1 MKTVWCAALFGGAL
15 ALAAPAAAQGLV
27 AVVEDVTGHSAGV
40 GFMDYVEA
48 GKVIRLAPQDS
59 IVLGYMTSCVR
70 EKISGGTITVG
81 VDKSD
86 VQSGQVERSTVEC
99 DAGKMLLTVQQADQA
114 AGLVLRGRP
123 PVKPVPKPQ
132 FTLYGA
138 SPIVEMKGGG
148 TLIIERLDAA
158 GDRQVVK
165 IAKQPPA
172 AFDFADGGKALAAGG
187 IYRVVVGTH
196 QFVFQVDP
204 GAKAGRT
211 PIVGR
216 MLRLDSQS

>member
-1 MKTVWCAALFGGAL
+1 MTAISYVALIGGTL
-15 ALAAPAAAQGLV
+15 AFAVPAAAQGPV
-27 AVVEDVTGHSAGV
+27 AVVEEVTGHSAGV
-40 GFMDYVEA
+40 GFMDYVDA

-59 IVLGYMTSCVR
+59 IVLGYMKSCVR

-86 VQSGQVERSTVEC
+86 VQSGQVERSTVAC

-123 PVKPVPKPQ
+123 PIKPAPKPQ

-165 IAKQPPA
+165 IAKKPPA
-172 AFDFADGGKALAAGG
+172 TFDFADGGKALVAGG
-187 IYRVVVGTH
+187 VYRIIVGTH

-216 MLRLDSQS
+216 MLRLDSLS